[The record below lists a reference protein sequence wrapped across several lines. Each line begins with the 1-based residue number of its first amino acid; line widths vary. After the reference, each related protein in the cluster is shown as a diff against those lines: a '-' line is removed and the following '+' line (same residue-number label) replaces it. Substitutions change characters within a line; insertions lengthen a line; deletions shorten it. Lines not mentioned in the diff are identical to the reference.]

1 MKRCSTSL
9 IIREVQI
16 KTTMR
21 HHLTLDKM
29 ATIKQFI
36 NNKCWR
42 GCEEKEPSCTA
53 GGNANWYS
61 HYAEQYGGSLKKRIK
76 ELPYD
81 PATLLMGICPEK
93 TIIQKD
99 TCTLVFIAALF
110 TIGRTWKQ
118 PRCPSVEE
126 WIKKMWY
133 MYTLEYYSAT
143 KRNEMVPYA
152 EMWICLETVI
162 QSEMSQKEKFA

>member
-1 MKRCSTSL
+1 M
-9 IIREVQI
+9 QI
-16 KTTMR
+16 KATMR
-21 HHLTLDKM
+21 YHLISARM
-29 ATIKQFI
+29 ATIKKST
-36 NNKCWR
+36 NSKCWR
-42 GCEEKEPSCTA
+42 GCGDKGTLL
-53 GGNANWYS
+53 
-61 HYAEQYGGSLKKRIK
+61 HYWWECKLVHPLWRTYGGSLKKRIK